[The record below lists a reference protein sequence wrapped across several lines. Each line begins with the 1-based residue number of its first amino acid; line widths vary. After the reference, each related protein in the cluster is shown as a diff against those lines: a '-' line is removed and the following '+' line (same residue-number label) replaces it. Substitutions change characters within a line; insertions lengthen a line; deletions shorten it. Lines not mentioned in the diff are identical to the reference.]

1 MSELNREEIIKALEC
16 CHNNSEMDCRDC
28 PYWNKVIDLYY
39 GCVNTLVKDAIALI
53 KELTEE
59 NERLNER
66 LGREARCQYDLC
78 GQIVNLRDDVK
89 YIKAD
94 TVQKM
99 QERLKYSLCCVP
111 QCHFNYAEVEFHI
124 DRIAKEMLEE

>member
-1 MSELNREEIIKALEC
+1 MSELNREQIIKALEC
-16 CHNNSEMDCRDC
+16 CASSTGSQACIGC
-28 PYWNKVIDLYY
+28 PLDELNLCSYDGTTPSKYAL
-39 GCVNTLVKDAIALI
+39 ALI
-53 KELTEE
+53 KELAEE

-94 TVQKM
+94 TVRKM
-99 QERLKYSLCCVP
+99 QKRLC
-111 QCHFNYAEVEFHI
+111 E
-124 DRIAKEMLEE
+124 DRVSNDPVVIAVNVIAKEMLEG